1 MVATTGVHTSFSNWA
16 VSPKRG
22 WSALLEVR
30 RLCSSL
36 GCQRLRPQAWRP
48 VLVPGVVLLTLLP
61 SCLSWVSLVTACGLD
76 QNNQLWGKPRLA
88 ERAQPLGTELPKSE
102 MRMWV
107 FEGPGPYARVPGLD
121 KIAPEP

>member
-16 VSPKRG
+16 VGPKRG

-36 GCQRLRPQAWRP
+36 GCQRLRPQAWGP
-48 VLVPGVVLLTLLP
+48 PGVVLLTLLP
-61 SCLSWVSLVTACGLD
+61 SCLIWVMLVAACGLD
-76 QNNQLWGKPRLA
+76 RNNQLWGKPRLA
-88 ERAQPLGTELPKSE
+88 GRAQPLGTELPESE
-102 MRMWV
+102 MQMWV
-107 FEGPGPYARVPGLD
+107 FEDPGPYARVPGLD